1 MYCVHA
7 YIVVQQ
13 YCRKCS
19 RIICASLSTRRAKA
33 SNNIQHTEQGTVE
46 RQCFFHRFENT
57 LYANVPPSSY
67 SCTRH
72 SILNWHKYI
81 NHIVML
87 GTLFYARA
95 LCFVV
100 EQWNYD
106 STMGMALWRREERM
120 GNAQVVTCWRFNDS
134 IFSSLSLYCSL
145 ALNLSFFR
153 PPLHLLFLYARFLFA
168 QSIIFRFGSS
178 LGKQFRCA
186 SPMNL
191 QFVFPQ

>member
-1 MYCVHA
+1 MCISINPKSKSIEHNTA
-7 YIVVQQ
+7 H
-13 YCRKCS
+13 RTGS
-19 RIICASLSTRRAKA
+19 REKEL
-33 SNNIQHTEQGTVE
+33 
-46 RQCFFHRFENT
+46 FHRFENT

-81 NHIVML
+81 NHIVTL

-106 STMGMALWRREERM
+106 STMGLALWRREERM

-134 IFSSLSLYCSL
+134 IFSSLSL
-145 ALNLSFFR
+145 ALNLFFFR
-153 PPLHLLFLYARFLFA
+153 PPPLLLFLYACFLFA